1 MPTKSDTEQV
11 PTSHARPAAAVDPIE
26 SGLAASLSQG
36 SVVHEPEDRAE
47 TAPNGKPPTHPIS
60 VFIVDKQEM
69 VAEAML
75 RALASVPGMEPV
87 GRAGTK
93 AEAVVTLASLSR
105 SMPDVVL
112 IDHRLPD
119 GSGLDLAARVVAA
132 YPSTGVV
139 LVTAEPD
146 AAALA
151 AALDAGCRGYLT
163 KNARFESLIST
174 IERVARGEVAISAS
188 MLQDLGRHL
197 EPRRSRPA
205 DTLTDREREVLRM
218 LARGASTSEIVS
230 ALSLSA
236 HTVRTHVRNILHKLN
251 AHSRLQAVSTARQ
264 LDLIVD

>member
-1 MPTKSDTEQV
+1 M
-11 PTSHARPAAAVDPIE
+11 
-26 SGLAASLSQG
+26 
-36 SVVHEPEDRAE
+36 HEPEGRAE
-47 TAPNGKPPTHPIS
+47 TPTNVKPRTGPIS
-60 VFIVDKQEM
+60 VFIVDEQEM

-75 RALASVPGMEPV
+75 RALASVPGIEPV

-93 AEAVVTLASLSR
+93 AEAVVMLASLSR
-105 SMPDVVL
+105 SMPDILL

-119 GSGLDLAARVVAA
+119 GSGLELAARVAAA

-139 LVTAEPD
+139 LLTAAPD
-146 AAALA
+146 AVALA

-163 KNARFESLIST
+163 KNAQFESLVST
-174 IERVARGEVAISAS
+174 IERVAGGEVAISAS
-188 MLQDLGRHL
+188 MLADLGRHL
-197 EPRRSRPA
+197 EIRRSRPA
-205 DTLTDREREVLRM
+205 DTLTDREREVLRL
-218 LARGASTSEIVS
+218 LARGASTSEIVT